1 MKTRNCLLGL
11 MATLLA
17 TPLMA
22 SDSFGGIGVAFYQ
35 VPNGVKVTEVIP
47 GTPASESKLK
57 AGDVIIAVDGES
69 LNGKSIEES
78 KMKLRG
84 LENKPLEITFLSN
97 KDTLSTVLR
106 RTQITVTDLKNEQIE
121 SWYGRKSD
129 LSVQEL
135 ETIASSNENNKQ
147 LVAVLQ
153 NGSQLKSKTS
163 VDAGALNG
171 IYINRVD
178 EFAPKV
184 KSKKEGK
191 QESAILKRV
200 DRNTIEFELKSA
212 GPTTISVIDADG
224 ALVAKLNEKSAQIG
238 FNSLNWNSESVPNGR
253 YMVTIEH
260 KGSTTGKYV
269 ILK

>member
-11 MATLLA
+11 MATLLV

-121 SWYGRKSD
+121 SWYGNKSE
-129 LSVQEL
+129 LSAQEL
-135 ETIASSNENNKQ
+135 ETLASSNENDKQ

-153 NGSQLKSKTS
+153 NGLLST
-163 VDAGALNG
+163 
-171 IYINRVD
+171 Y
-178 EFAPKV
+178 
-184 KSKKEGK
+184 
-191 QESAILKRV
+191 
-200 DRNTIEFELKSA
+200 
-212 GPTTISVIDADG
+212 
-224 ALVAKLNEKSAQIG
+224 
-238 FNSLNWNSESVPNGR
+238 SL
-253 YMVTIEH
+253 
-260 KGSTTGKYV
+260 
-269 ILK
+269 